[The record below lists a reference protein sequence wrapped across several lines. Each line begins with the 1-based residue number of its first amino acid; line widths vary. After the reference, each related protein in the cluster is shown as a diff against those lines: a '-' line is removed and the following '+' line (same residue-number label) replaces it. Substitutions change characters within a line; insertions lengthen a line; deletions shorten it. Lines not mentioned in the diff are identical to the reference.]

1 MTLDEALAE
10 IRSFW
15 TDGPIPFAGGGNDH
29 VTRLAGEFGM
39 ALPREVQ
46 QYVRFVLPPRSY
58 AFHSV
63 GNSIEVYGF
72 ESLSRRADGYNI
84 NSVTAQTIDGWEND
98 WLLIADEGADP
109 FIVELSR
116 RENASPVLQA
126 MHGAGDWEFAPVAD
140 SIAQFVLMTAAR
152 HHALTIL
159 GKRCAIIDD
168 EDGFN
173 LDADI
178 AAWLFPYV
186 RKWAPAYYDDWVGA
200 FDNS

>member
-39 ALPREVQ
+39 ALPREAQ

-63 GNSIEVYGF
+63 GNPIEVCH
-72 ESLSRRADGYNI
+72 R
-84 NSVTAQTIDGWEND
+84 
-98 WLLIADEGADP
+98 
-109 FIVELSR
+109 VELSR

-140 SIAQFVLMTAAR
+140 SIDRGPASR
-152 HHALTIL
+152 S
-159 GKRCAIIDD
+159 
-168 EDGFN
+168 
-173 LDADI
+173 
-178 AAWLFPYV
+178 FPYV